1 MRNFLDRLFAGRQ
14 GMDEFSKF
22 LFWSGLFCLA
32 ASVVTS
38 GILAGIPST
47 VFSWLGF
54 FQLIYSFIR
63 AFSRRLQQRETE
75 NYLFLSLKAKKRSER
90 EAAKNRR
97 SQRKDFRFYRCPGC
111 KTWLRVPR
119 GKGKI
124 HINCKCGYTLYRKT

>member
-1 MRNFLDRLFAGRQ
+1 MRNLLDRLFAGRQ

-22 LFWSGLFCLA
+22 LFWGGLFAIAL
-32 ASVVTS
+32 SMLTS
-38 GILAGIPST
+38 GFLANIPST
-47 VFSWLGF
+47 LLSWVGF
-54 FQLIYSFIR
+54 FQLMLSLIR
-63 AFSRRLQQRETE
+63 AFSRKLHQRETE
-75 NYLFLSLKAKKRSER
+75 NYMFLSWKAKKRSER

-97 SQRKDFRFYRCPGC
+97 SQRKDFRFFRCPGC